1 MDNKISLVFENGE
14 YTVYMNDKVVT
25 VNKYMD
31 NAIEKFTQTV
41 NNNSIPKSIEWDFI
55 EKDLKGLNL
64 KELEVNSEFKTLTY
78 KDMKYFYSTDKVFN
92 MHGGKMQQLLGGYQL
107 FSFIVKMIDE
117 KHLENYL
124 DVLNFCEE
132 VLKCKVTYRT
142 PGSNFVVGSPA
153 FNYGSASYD
162 FATKKINKGA
172 SIESMSFEDFKK
184 YVLEIIKNNR

>member
-1 MDNKISLVFENGE
+1 MENKISLVFENGE

-41 NNNSIPKSIEWDFI
+41 NNNSIPKSIEWTFI
-55 EKDLKGLNL
+55 EEDLSGLNL
-64 KELEVNSEFKTLTY
+64 KELEINSEFKTLTY
-78 KDMKYFYSTDKVFN
+78 KDIKYFYSTYKVFN
-92 MHGGKMQQLLGGYQL
+92 MHGGKMQPLLGGYQL
-107 FSFIVKMIDE
+107 FSFIAKMIEE

-124 DVLNFCEE
+124 DLLNFCEE

-142 PGSNFVVGSPA
+142 SGSNFIVGSPA

-162 FATKKINKGA
+162 FVTKKIHKGA

-184 YVLEIIKNNR
+184 YVLEIIKR

>member
-92 MHGGKMQQLLGGYQL
+92 MNGGKMQQLLGGYQL